1 MIADSSPACTLDE
14 WAYRNE
20 VSPTSFADNV
30 ASLTD
35 DYQADHTVYVL
46 LCFESILA
54 FRHTS
59 KQKAADVY
67 SEITLTPILKRL
79 VVTTCRVFLIRR
91 RFVH

>member
-1 MIADSSPACTLDE
+1 MYLDE
-14 WAYRNE
+14 WAYCNE
-20 VSPTSFADNV
+20 VSPTSFANNV

-35 DYQADHTVYVL
+35 DYQADDTVYVL
-46 LCFESILA
+46 LCFESIPA

-67 SEITLTPILKRL
+67 SEITLAPILKRL
-79 VVTTCRVFLIRR
+79 VVTTCRVLLIRR